1 MGGRR
6 SAATE
11 RVQGRI
17 TSDSKRPPHSHF
29 SVSTAARRAPPR
41 VHDHDARDGL
51 MMGWVLGGSGNVL
64 DIGFCTRIGA
74 IYGPQQRREARGFA
88 PTTKS
93 SSDQSRILDQ
103 A

>member
-17 TSDSKRPPHSHF
+17 TSGSKRPPHSHF

-41 VHDHDARDGL
+41 VHDHDATDGL
-51 MMGWVLGGSGNVL
+51 MMGWVLGGDGNV
-64 DIGFCTRIGA
+64 
-74 IYGPQQRREARGFA
+74 A
-88 PTTKS
+88 PAPFTVIQHLLIMDLAGTPLIMGKCVAY
-93 SSDQSRILDQ
+93 L
-103 A
+103 

>member
-41 VHDHDARDGL
+41 VHDHDDGDGL
-51 MMGWVLGGSGNVL
+51 MTGSVLGGGGNIL
-64 DIGFCTRIGA
+64 DIGLSHEDRGEIRTHTQHPA
-74 IYGPQQRREARGFA
+74 IDPRAKVGP
-88 PTTKS
+88 S
-93 SSDQSRILDQ
+93 C
-103 A
+103 